1 MLKGGMV
8 VADLKKLYS
17 VKELLAICP
26 ISRAALYSA
35 IKRGEIS
42 SIAIGRR
49 LFIPS
54 WVVDNMLNPPH
65 GVGK

>member
-1 MLKGGMV
+1 MKGEFIM
-8 VADLKKLYS
+8 ADLKKLYS

-42 SIAIGRR
+42 SVAIGRR
-49 LFIPS
+49 LFVPS

>member
-1 MLKGGMV
+1 MKGEFIM
-8 VADLKKLYS
+8 ADLKKLYS

-35 IKRGEIS
+35 IKRGEIFS
-42 SIAIGRR
+42 VAIGRR
-49 LFIPS
+49 LFVPS